1 MSYAR
6 ITGTGG
12 YLPEKVLTNHE
23 LENMVDTSDEWI
35 RDRTGITQR
44 HIAGE
49 KQNTVD
55 LAEQAA
61 HAGGSEQSSGG

>member
-49 KQNTVD
+49 KQNTV
-55 LAEQAA
+55 
-61 HAGGSEQSSGG
+61 